1 MKHYLGICLVLVT
14 LAAIVLL
21 TVHQCTSAV
30 DSTVTHVADAFAD
43 ALKVRPQITLNE
55 RVVLAQTAPI
65 AEFAVVTK
73 EELVTVGLDENFHV
87 LSFQVPLTEKKLTA
101 EATFRLK
108 AGFDLHEPFAVTI
121 DPQTHAVH
129 ATMPHAKILSVEQL
143 GAPVLHSDDSM
154 LNRITDEDREA
165 IEKNLNDAAH
175 NAAETSGLKEEAETQ
190 VTQRLTEL
198 LQHNGQTLLI
208 DWHKGDQPVP

>member
-14 LAAIVLL
+14 LAVLVL
-21 TVHQCTSAV
+21 VALHQCTSAV

-43 ALKVRPQITLNE
+43 VLKVRPQITLNE

-73 EELVTVGLDENFHV
+73 EELVTVELDENFNV
-87 LSFQVPLTEKKLTA
+87 LSFQVPLTGKKLTA
-101 EATFRLK
+101 EATFRIK

-121 DPQTHAVH
+121 DPQTRAVH
-129 ATMPHAKILSVEQL
+129 ATMPHAKILSVEQV
-143 GAPVLHSDDSM
+143 GAPVLHTDDSM
-154 LNRITDEDREA
+154 LNRITDADHEA
-165 IEKNLNDAAH
+165 IEKNLIDAAH
-175 NAAETSGLKEEAETQ
+175 NAAEGSGLKEQAEEQ

-208 DWHKGDQPVP
+208 DWHHDEQPRP

>member
-14 LAAIVLL
+14 LAAVVL
-21 TVHQCTSAV
+21 VAIHQCTSAV

-43 ALKVRPQITLNE
+43 VLKVRPQIKLNE

-108 AGFDLHEPFAVTI
+108 AGFDLREPFAVSV
-121 DPQTHAVH
+121 DPLTHAVR
-129 ATMPHAKILSVEQL
+129 AAMPHAIILSVEQI

-154 LNRITDEDREA
+154 LNRITDEDRET

-175 NAAETSGLKEEAETQ
+175 NAAESSGLKEEAEAQ
-190 VTQRLTEL
+190 VSKRLDEL

-208 DWHKGDQPVP
+208 DWRKN

>member
-14 LAAIVLL
+14 LAVIVLV

-30 DSTVTHVADAFAD
+30 DATVTHVVDAFAD
-43 ALKVRPQITLNE
+43 VLKVRPQITLNE
-55 RVVLAQTAPI
+55 RVILAQTAPI

-73 EELVTVGLDENFHV
+73 EELVTVGLDEHFHV
-87 LSFQVPLTEKKLTA
+87 LTFQVPLTEKKLTA

-108 AGFDLHEPFAVTI
+108 AGFDLHEPFTVSI
-121 DPQTHAVH
+121 DPQTHAVR
-129 ATMPHAKILSVEQL
+129 ATMPHAKILSVEQV
-143 GAPVLHSDDSM
+143 GAPVLHSDDSA
-154 LNRITDEDREA
+154 LNRITDADREA
-165 IEKNLNDAAH
+165 IEKNLLDAAH
-175 NAAETSGLKEEAETQ
+175 TAAEGSGLKEQAEEQ

-208 DWHKGDQPVP
+208 DWHRKEQPQP

>member
-14 LAAIVLL
+14 LAAVILIA
-21 TVHQCTSAV
+21 VHQCTSAV
-30 DSTVTHVADAFAD
+30 DATVTHVADAFAD
-43 ALKVRPQITLNE
+43 VLKVRPQITLNE

-73 EELVTVGLDENFHV
+73 EELVTVGLDENFNV

-108 AGFDLHEPFAVTI
+108 AGFDLHEPFDVSI
-121 DPQTHAVH
+121 DPQTHAVR
-129 ATMPHAKILSVEQL
+129 ATMPHAKILSVEQV
-143 GAPVLHSDDSM
+143 GAPVLHSDDAM
-154 LNRITDEDREA
+154 LNRITDADHEA
-165 IEKNLNDAAH
+165 IEKNLIDAAH
-175 NAAETSGLKEEAETQ
+175 NAAEGSGLKEQAEEQ

-198 LQHNGQTLLI
+198 LRHNGQTLLI
-208 DWHKGDQPVP
+208 DWHKNDQPQP